1 MGSEMCIRDRSYS
14 SNRFRILDD
23 TQTLLMILI
32 MFYEIDDHRMIVSD
46 GSYLCNLVFTL
57 SNDITLNRATWPVS
71 LI

>member
-1 MGSEMCIRDRSYS
+1 MLSYS

-46 GSYLCNLVFTL
+46 GSYLCNLVFYFIKRHHTKQ
-57 SNDITLNRATWPVS
+57 SNVASVFDIAFF
-71 LI
+71 